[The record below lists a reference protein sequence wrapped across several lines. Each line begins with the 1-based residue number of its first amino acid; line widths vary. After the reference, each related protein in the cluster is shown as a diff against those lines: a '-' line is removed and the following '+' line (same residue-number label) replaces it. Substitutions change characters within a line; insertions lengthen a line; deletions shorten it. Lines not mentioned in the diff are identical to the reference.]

1 MLQFGNFK
9 FFTLQDPHNPKFAPH
24 SPRMRKRALNI
35 LVQSNNDHWW
45 QKIDFGKG
53 QLFLCFFHLIWP
65 QNITCTETLSI
76 CFPQLYLITHMLI
89 ILVSTESSKRIYKHL
104 HVVLICNLSH
114 IYSKDSSLFSKMVA
128 IRSQPHVSVQAMVR
142 PQFRLV
148 VNHPHSLV
156 DILYIIFLYYLYT
169 LSYIRAR

>member
-1 MLQFGNFK
+1 MITDDKKSILERVNFFCVFFIWSDPKISHAQRLYQF
-9 FFTLQDPHNPKFAPH
+9 A
-24 SPRMRKRALNI
+24 
-35 LVQSNNDHWW
+35 
-45 QKIDFGKG
+45 
-53 QLFLCFFHLIWP
+53 FLSFIWYL
-65 QNITCTETLSI
+65 TCWI
-76 CFPQLYLITHMLI
+76 FV
-89 ILVSTESSKRIYKHL
+89 VSTETSKRICKHL
-104 HVVLICNLSH
+104 PVVLICDLSQ
-114 IYSKDSSLFSKMVA
+114 IYLKESSLFSKMVA